1 MVEAA
6 RLDVATTFQIYRN
19 IFLPLSVPAMTTLF
33 LIGFIHNWNELLR
46 PVLYISSSELRTV
59 TIGLTSFQNEYGA
72 QWNLLLSG
80 AVISILPLL
89 VVYILAQRYVV
100 EGIATTG
107 LK

>member
-1 MVEAA
+1 
-6 RLDVATTFQIYRN
+6 
-19 IFLPLSVPAMTTLF
+19 
-33 LIGFIHNWNELLR
+33 
-46 PVLYISSSELRTV
+46 VLYISSSNLRTI

-89 VVYILAQRYVV
+89 IVYIFAQRYVV